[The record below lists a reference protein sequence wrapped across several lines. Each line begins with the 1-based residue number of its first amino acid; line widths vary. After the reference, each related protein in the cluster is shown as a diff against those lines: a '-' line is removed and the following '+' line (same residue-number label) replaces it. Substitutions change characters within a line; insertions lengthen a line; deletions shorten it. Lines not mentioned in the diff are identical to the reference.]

1 VLDGSKSRVDL
12 GTAALP
18 VGGRG
23 CRASSA
29 AVWCSGARATLSIF
43 ACHHTAINFSVLG
56 DLRTPA
62 ARVGRG
68 AYSDINGGGGGIAGS
83 GGSGHTTFV
92 GSRSGLIFLTCL
104 RAALGA
110 ITGMASRPKPIP
122 QTKLSAPMIHSMV
135 NLL

>member
-1 VLDGSKSRVDL
+1 VAHARRYLFSPATVLD
-12 GTAALP
+12 
-18 VGGRG
+18 
-23 CRASSA
+23 
-29 AVWCSGARATLSIF
+29 
-43 ACHHTAINFSVLG
+43 

-68 AYSDINGGGGGIAGS
+68 AYSDINGGGGMAGS

-92 GSRSGLIFLTCL
+92 GSRSGLIFSTCL

-110 ITGMASRPKPIP
+110 IIDVASRPKPIP